1 MAIYKRYK
9 GGRLKRTDADWDEG
23 TWWIEFS
30 LQGQYIHQSVS
41 GARTLAQAQRAES
54 QIREAIY
61 ERRYDPG
68 KKLFS
73 EFVDETFLPW
83 SKANKRSH
91 REDDQRSDTLKAFF
105 GEEHLRDIKP
115 MMIEKFKRERLATP
129 TKHDKEDRP
138 RPRTPAS
145 VNRDL
150 ACLSK
155 ILSMAFD
162 NELIDSN
169 PMRRVRLLKESP
181 SRERFITA
189 DEEKRLFAQ
198 LTGRRDHIRS
208 VVTIAL
214 NTGMRRG
221 EILGLQWEH
230 ANFLARTI
238 FIAKSKT
245 GRTRTIPMNDIV
257 FKELMMLKQDAGPK
271 EFVFSNSRT
280 GVNIDSIKTGWR
292 NACEDAGLVNLR
304 FHDTRHTFATRL
316 RANGVHEWDIR
327 DLLGHTSVRMTSVY
341 THQTPVNLCNAV
353 NSLGR
358 SKPAKVVRF
367 KRRSVSGLSN
377 PSATAD
383 GTDLMTRRS
392 RISQITPSSRH
403 RDFDEASVENHE
415 AVNIRQ
421 LAS

>member
-1 MAIYKRYK
+1 MAIYKRHR
-9 GGRLKRTDADWDEG
+9 GRRLKRSDRDWDKG

-30 LQGQYIHQSVS
+30 LRGNYVHESIP
-41 GARTLAQAQRAES
+41 GARTQAQAERAES
-54 QIREAIY
+54 KRREEIY
-61 ERRYDPG
+61 EGKYDPG

-73 EFVDETFLPW
+73 EFVDEIFLPW
-83 SKANKRSH
+83 STANKRSY
-91 REDDQRSDTLKAFF
+91 REDDQRSVTLKAFF
-105 GEEHLRDIKP
+105 GEKHLRDIKP

-129 TKHDKEDRP
+129 TKHDTEDRP

-169 PMRRVRLLKESP
+169 PMRRVRLLKENG

-189 DEEKRLFAQ
+189 DEEVKLFAK

-208 VVTIAL
+208 VVTVAL

-221 EILGLQWEH
+221 EILDLQWEH
-230 ANFLARTI
+230 VNFIARTI
-238 FIAKSKT
+238 FIARSKT
-245 GRTRTIPMNDIV
+245 GKTRTIPMNDIV
-257 FKELMMLKQDAGPK
+257 FEELKALKQDAGTRD
-271 EFVFSNSRT
+271 FVFSVSKT

-292 NACEDAGLVNLR
+292 NACAAAGLVDLR

-327 DLLGHTSVRMTSVY
+327 DLLGHTTTRMTSVY
-341 THQTPVNLCNAV
+341 THQTPANLRQAV
-353 NSLGR
+353 TTLGQ
-358 SKPAKVVRF
+358 SKPGNVVRF
-367 KRRSVSGLSN
+367 PRKNR
-377 PSATAD
+377 D
-383 GTDLMTRRS
+383 
-392 RISQITPSSRH
+392 SQRE
-403 RDFDEASVENHE
+403 RKAG
-415 AVNIRQ
+415 
-421 LAS
+421 

>member
-1 MAIYKRYK
+1 MAIYKRHK
-9 GGRLKRTDADWDEG
+9 GRRLKRSDRDWDKG

-30 LQGQYIHQSVS
+30 LRGNYVHESIP
-41 GARTLAQAQRAES
+41 GARTQAQAERAENKR
-54 QIREAIY
+54 REEIY
-61 ERRYDPG
+61 EGKYNPV

-83 SKANKRSH
+83 STANKRSH
-91 REDDQRSDTLKAFF
+91 REDEQRSVTLKAFF
-105 GEEHLRDIKP
+105 GEKHLRDIKP

-129 TKHDKEDRP
+129 TKHDTEDRP

-162 NELIDSN
+162 NELVDSN
-169 PMRRVRLLKESP
+169 PMRRVRLLKENG

-189 DEEKRLFAQ
+189 DEEVKLFAK

-208 VVTIAL
+208 VVTVAL

-221 EILGLQWEH
+221 EILDLQWEH
-230 ANFLARTI
+230 VNFIARTI
-238 FIAKSKT
+238 FIARSKT
-245 GRTRTIPMNDIV
+245 GKTRTIPMNDIV
-257 FKELMMLKQDAGPK
+257 FEELKALKQDAGTRD
-271 EFVFSNSRT
+271 FVFSVSKT

-292 NACEDAGLVNLR
+292 NACAAAGLVDLR

-327 DLLGHTSVRMTSVY
+327 DLLGHTTTRMTSVY
-341 THQTPVNLCNAV
+341 THQTPANLRQAV
-353 NSLGR
+353 TTLGQ
-358 SKPAKVVRF
+358 SKPGRVVRF
-367 KRRSVSGLSN
+367 PKKNR
-377 PSATAD
+377 D
-383 GTDLMTRRS
+383 
-392 RISQITPSSRH
+392 SQRE
-403 RDFDEASVENHE
+403 RKAG
-415 AVNIRQ
+415 
-421 LAS
+421 

>member
-9 GGRLKRTDADWDEG
+9 GRRLKRTDAEWDEG

-30 LQGQYIHQSVS
+30 LQGQYIHQSVP

-73 EFVDETFLPW
+73 EFVDEIFLPW
-83 SKANKRSH
+83 STANKRSY
-91 REDDQRSDTLKAFF
+91 REDEQRSVTLKDFF
-105 GEEHLRDIKP
+105 GEKHLRDIKP

-189 DEEKRLFAQ
+189 EEEKRLFAQ

-230 ANFLARTI
+230 VNFLARTV
-238 FIAKSKT
+238 FIARSKT

-257 FKELMMLKQDAGPK
+257 FKELMMLKQDAGPL
-271 EFVFSNSRT
+271 EFVFSNART

-292 NACEDAGLVNLR
+292 SACEDSGLVNLR

-327 DLLGHTSVRMTSVY
+327 DLLGHASVRMTSVY
-341 THQTPVNLCNAV
+341 THQTPANLCHAV
-353 NSLGR
+353 NTLTNAKLG
-358 SKPAKVVRF
+358 KVVRF
-367 KRRSVSGLSN
+367 PRKRR
-377 PSATAD
+377 D
-383 GTDLMTRRS
+383 RS
-392 RISQITPSSRH
+392 TKQIAPSSRH
-403 RDFDEASVENHE
+403 LAVEQLSHKQRD
-415 AVNIRQ
+415 AVNVRQ
-421 LAS
+421 LAI

>member
-1 MAIYKRYK
+1 MAIYKRHK
-9 GGRLKRTDADWDEG
+9 GRRLKRSDRDWDKG

-30 LQGQYIHQSVS
+30 LRGNYVHESIP
-41 GARTLAQAQRAES
+41 GARTQAQAERAES
-54 QIREAIY
+54 KRREEIY
-61 ERRYDPG
+61 EGKYDPG

-73 EFVDETFLPW
+73 EFVDEIFLPW
-83 SKANKRSH
+83 STANKRSH
-91 REDDQRSDTLKAFF
+91 REDEQRSVTLKDFF
-105 GEEHLRDIKP
+105 GENHLRDIKP

-162 NELIDSN
+162 NALIDSN
-169 PMRRVRLLKESP
+169 PMRRVRLLKESG

-189 DEEKRLFAQ
+189 EEEVKLFAK

-208 VVTIAL
+208 VVTVAL

-221 EILGLQWEH
+221 EILDLQWEH
-230 ANFLARTI
+230 VNFIARTI
-238 FIAKSKT
+238 FIARSKT
-245 GRTRTIPMNDIV
+245 GKTRIIPMNDIV
-257 FKELMMLKQDAGPK
+257 FAELKALKQDAGTRD
-271 EFVFSNSRT
+271 FVFSVSKT

-292 NACEDAGLVNLR
+292 NACAAAGLVDLR

-327 DLLGHTSVRMTSVY
+327 DLLGHTTTRMTSVY
-341 THQTPVNLCNAV
+341 THQTPANLRQAV
-353 NSLGR
+353 TTLGQ
-358 SKPAKVVRF
+358 SKPGRVVRF
-367 KRRSVSGLSN
+367 PRKNR
-377 PSATAD
+377 D
-383 GTDLMTRRS
+383 
-392 RISQITPSSRH
+392 SQRE
-403 RDFDEASVENHE
+403 RKAG
-415 AVNIRQ
+415 
-421 LAS
+421 

>member
-1 MAIYKRYK
+1 MAFTNDTKERDSSGRILFGTKEPGGLNLVCEVSMSINQCLARELSVKQNEQRVSSEKRSMN
-9 GGRLKRTDADWDEG
+9 GSTTPGRNSFL
-23 TWWIEFS
+23 S
-30 LQGQYIHQSVS
+30 LSM
-41 GARTLAQAQRAES
+41 
-54 QIREAIY
+54 
-61 ERRYDPG
+61 
-68 KKLFS
+68 K
-73 EFVDETFLPW
+73 TFLPW
-83 SKANKRSH
+83 SRANKRSH
-91 REDDQRSDTLKAFF
+91 REDAQRSVTLKEFF
-105 GEEHLRDIKP
+105 GEKHLRDIKP
-115 MMIEKFKRERLATP
+115 MLIEKFKRERLATP
-129 TKHDKEDRP
+129 TKHDREDHP
-138 RPRTPAS
+138 RPRTSAS

-169 PMRRVRLLKESP
+169 PMRRVRMLKESP

-189 DEEKRLFAQ
+189 EEKKRLFAQ

-230 ANFLARTI
+230 VNFLARTI

-245 GRTRTIPMNDIV
+245 GWTRTIPMNDIV
-257 FKELMMLKQDAGPK
+257 FRELMMLKQDAGPK

-327 DLLGHTSVRMTSVY
+327 DLLGHTSVRMTSVC
-341 THQTPVNLCNAV
+341 THQTPLNLCHAINTLTQ
-353 NSLGR
+353 NNGGE
-358 SKPAKVVRF
+358 VVRF
-367 KRRSVSGLSN
+367 KGK
-377 PSATAD
+377 TAKGSSD
-383 GTDLMTRRS
+383 PVAIAPDADLITRRS
-392 RISQITPSSRH
+392 RPSQIAPSSRH
-403 RDFDEASVENHE
+403 RGFDEASVQNHE
-415 AVNIRQ
+415 PVNVSV

>member
-1 MAIYKRYK
+1 MAIYKRHK
-9 GGRLKRTDADWDEG
+9 GRRLKRSDRDWDKG

-30 LQGQYIHQSVS
+30 LRGNYVHESIP
-41 GARTLAQAQRAES
+41 GARTQAQAERAENKR
-54 QIREAIY
+54 REEIY
-61 ERRYDPG
+61 EGKYNPV

-83 SKANKRSH
+83 STANKRSH
-91 REDDQRSDTLKAFF
+91 REDEQRSVTLKGFF
-105 GEEHLRDIKP
+105 GEKHLRDIKP

-129 TKHDKEDRP
+129 TKHDTEERP
-138 RPRTPAS
+138 RPRSPAS

-162 NELIDSN
+162 NELVDSN
-169 PMRRVRLLKESP
+169 PMRRVRLLKESG

-189 DEEKRLFAQ
+189 EEEVKLFAK

-208 VVTIAL
+208 VVTVAL

-221 EILGLQWEH
+221 EILDLQWEH
-230 ANFLARTI
+230 VNFIARTI

-245 GRTRTIPMNDIV
+245 GKTRTIPMNDIV
-257 FKELMMLKQDAGPK
+257 FVELKALKQDAGTRD
-271 EFVFSNSRT
+271 FVFSVSKT

-292 NACEDAGLVNLR
+292 NACAAAGLVGLR

-327 DLLGHTSVRMTSVY
+327 DLLGHTTTRMTSVY
-341 THQTPVNLCNAV
+341 THQTPANLRHAV
-353 NSLGR
+353 TTLGQ
-358 SKPAKVVRF
+358 SKPGRVVRF
-367 KRRSVSGLSN
+367 PRKNR
-377 PSATAD
+377 D
-383 GTDLMTRRS
+383 
-392 RISQITPSSRH
+392 SQRE
-403 RDFDEASVENHE
+403 RKAG
-415 AVNIRQ
+415 
-421 LAS
+421 

>member
-9 GGRLKRTDADWDEG
+9 GRRLKRSDRDWDKG

-30 LQGQYIHQSVS
+30 LRGNYVHESIP
-41 GARTLAQAQRAES
+41 GARTQAQAERAES
-54 QIREAIY
+54 KRREEIY
-61 ERRYDPG
+61 EGKYDPG

-73 EFVDETFLPW
+73 EFVDEIFLPW
-83 SKANKRSH
+83 STANKRSY
-91 REDDQRSDTLKAFF
+91 REDDQRSVTLKDFF
-105 GEEHLRDIKP
+105 GENQLRDIKP
-115 MMIEKFKRERLATP
+115 MMIERFKRERLATP

-145 VNRDL
+145 VNRNL

-169 PMRRVRLLKESP
+169 PMRRVRLLKENS

-189 DEEKRLFAQ
+189 VEEVKLFAK

-208 VVTIAL
+208 VVTVAL

-221 EILGLQWEH
+221 EILDLQWEH
-230 ANFLARTI
+230 VNFIARTI
-238 FIAKSKT
+238 FIARSKT
-245 GRTRTIPMNDIV
+245 GKTRTIPMNDTV
-257 FKELMMLKQDAGPK
+257 FEELKALKQDAGTRD
-271 EFVFSNSRT
+271 FVFSVSKT

-292 NACEDAGLVNLR
+292 NACAAAGLVDLR

-327 DLLGHTSVRMTSVY
+327 DLLGHTTTRMTSVY
-341 THQTPVNLCNAV
+341 THQTPANLRQAV
-353 NSLGR
+353 TTLGQ
-358 SKPAKVVRF
+358 SKPGKVVRF
-367 KRRSVSGLSN
+367 PRKKYH
-377 PSATAD
+377 
-383 GTDLMTRRS
+383 
-392 RISQITPSSRH
+392 SQRE
-403 RDFDEASVENHE
+403 RKAG
-415 AVNIRQ
+415 
-421 LAS
+421 

>member
-9 GGRLKRTDADWDEG
+9 GRRLKRSDADWDKG

-30 LQGQYIHQSVS
+30 LRGEYIHQSVP
-41 GARTLAQAQRAES
+41 GARTQAQAERAQS
-54 QIREAIY
+54 QLREAIY
-61 ERRYDPG
+61 DRKYDPG
-68 KKLFS
+68 KKLFY
-73 EFVDETFLPW
+73 EFVDEDFLPW
-83 SKANKRSH
+83 SRANKRSH
-91 REDDQRSDTLKAFF
+91 REDEQRSVTLKAFF
-105 GEEHLRDIKP
+105 GEKHLRDIKP
-115 MMIEKFKRERLATP
+115 MMIETFKRERLATP
-129 TKHDKEDRP
+129 TKHHQEDRP

-169 PMRRVRLLKESP
+169 PMRRVRMLKESP

-189 DEEKRLFAQ
+189 EEEKKLFAH

-230 ANFLARTI
+230 VNFLARTI
-238 FIAKSKT
+238 FIARSKT

-257 FKELMMLKQDAGPK
+257 FKELMTLKQDAGPK
-271 EFVFSNSRT
+271 EFVFSNART
-280 GVNIDSIKTGWR
+280 GVNIDSMKTGWR
-292 NACEDAGLVNLR
+292 NACEKAGLVNLR

-327 DLLGHTSVRMTSVY
+327 DLLGHASVRMTSVY
-341 THQTPVNLCNAV
+341 THQTPANLCKAV
-353 NSLGR
+353 NMLGQT
-358 SKPAKVVRF
+358 KLGKVVRF
-367 KRRSVSGLSN
+367 ERKRAGS
-377 PSATAD
+377 
-383 GTDLMTRRS
+383 TRKVRS
-392 RISQITPSSRH
+392 RSALIAGGDARAPSKIAPSSRH
-403 RDFDEASVENHE
+403 RLGTERLDENDEDVSSRTV
-415 AVNIRQ
+415 AV
-421 LAS
+421 

>member
-1 MAIYKRYK
+1 MAIYKRHK
-9 GGRLKRTDADWDEG
+9 GRRLKRSDRDWDKG

-30 LQGQYIHQSVS
+30 LRGNYVHESIP
-41 GARTLAQAQRAES
+41 GARTQAQAERAES
-54 QIREAIY
+54 KRREEIY
-61 ERRYDPG
+61 EGKYDPG

-73 EFVDETFLPW
+73 EFVDEIFLPW
-83 SKANKRSH
+83 STANKRSY
-91 REDDQRSDTLKAFF
+91 REDDQRSVTLKAFF
-105 GEEHLRDIKP
+105 GEKHLRDIKP

-129 TKHDKEDRP
+129 TKHDTEERP

-169 PMRRVRLLKESP
+169 PMRRVRLLKENG

-189 DEEKRLFAQ
+189 DEEVKLFAK

-208 VVTIAL
+208 VVTVAL

-221 EILGLQWEH
+221 EILDLQWEH
-230 ANFLARTI
+230 VNFIARTI
-238 FIAKSKT
+238 FIARSKT
-245 GRTRTIPMNDIV
+245 GKTRTIPMNDIV
-257 FKELMMLKQDAGPK
+257 FEELKALKQDAGTRD
-271 EFVFSNSRT
+271 FVFSVSKT

-292 NACEDAGLVNLR
+292 NACAAAGLVDLR

-327 DLLGHTSVRMTSVY
+327 DLLGHTTTRMTSVY
-341 THQTPVNLCNAV
+341 THQTPANLRQAV
-353 NSLGR
+353 TTLGQ
-358 SKPAKVVRF
+358 SKPGRVVRF
-367 KRRSVSGLSN
+367 PRKNR
-377 PSATAD
+377 D
-383 GTDLMTRRS
+383 
-392 RISQITPSSRH
+392 SQRE
-403 RDFDEASVENHE
+403 RKAG
-415 AVNIRQ
+415 
-421 LAS
+421 

>member
-1 MAIYKRYK
+1 MATYKRYK
-9 GGRLKRTDADWDEG
+9 GSRLKRTDAYWDEG

-30 LQGQYIHQSVS
+30 LQGEYVHQSIP
-41 GARTLAQAQRAES
+41 GARTQGQAQRAES
-54 QIREAIY
+54 QLREAIY
-61 ERRYDPG
+61 DRKYDPG

-73 EFVDETFLPW
+73 EFVDENFLPW
-83 SKANKRSH
+83 SRANKRSH
-91 REDDQRSDTLKAFF
+91 REDAQRSVTLKAFF
-105 GEEHLRDIKP
+105 GEKHLRDIKP
-115 MMIEKFKRERLATP
+115 MMIETFKRDRLATP

-138 RPRTPAS
+138 GPRTPAS

-169 PMRRVRLLKESP
+169 PMRRVRMLKESP

-189 DEEKRLFAQ
+189 EEEKRLFAH

-230 ANFLARTI
+230 VNFLARTI

-257 FKELMMLKQDAGPK
+257 FKELMKLKQDAGPK
-271 EFVFSNSRT
+271 ELVFSNART

-292 NACEDAGLVNLR
+292 NACAAAGLVDLR

-327 DLLGHTSVRMTSVY
+327 DLLGHTTTRMTSVY
-341 THQTPVNLCNAV
+341 THQTPANLRQAV
-353 NSLGR
+353 TTLGQ
-358 SKPAKVVRF
+358 SKPGRVVRF
-367 KRRSVSGLSN
+367 PRKNR
-377 PSATAD
+377 D
-383 GTDLMTRRS
+383 
-392 RISQITPSSRH
+392 SQRE
-403 RDFDEASVENHE
+403 RKAG
-415 AVNIRQ
+415 
-421 LAS
+421 

>member
-9 GGRLKRTDADWDEG
+9 GRRLKRTDADWDEG

-30 LQGQYIHQSVS
+30 LQGQYIHQSVP

-54 QIREAIY
+54 QIREGIY
-61 ERRYDPG
+61 ERRYIPG

-91 REDDQRSDTLKAFF
+91 REDEQRSVTLKDFF
-105 GEEHLRDIKP
+105 GEKHLRDIKP

-129 TKHDKEDRP
+129 TKHDKEERP

-189 DEEKRLFAQ
+189 EEEKRLFAQ

-230 ANFLARTI
+230 VNFLARTV

-280 GVNIDSIKTGWR
+280 GINIDSIKTGWR

-327 DLLGHTSVRMTSVY
+327 DLLGHASVRMTSVY
-341 THQTPVNLCNAV
+341 THQTPANLCQAV
-353 NSLGR
+353 NTLTNAKLG
-358 SKPAKVVRF
+358 KVVRF
-367 KRRSVSGLSN
+367 PRKKRDRS
-377 PSATAD
+377 TK
-383 GTDLMTRRS
+383 
-392 RISQITPSSRH
+392 QIAPSSRH
-403 RDFDEASVENHE
+403 PAVEQLSAQQHEDVSV
-415 AVNIRQ
+415 RQ